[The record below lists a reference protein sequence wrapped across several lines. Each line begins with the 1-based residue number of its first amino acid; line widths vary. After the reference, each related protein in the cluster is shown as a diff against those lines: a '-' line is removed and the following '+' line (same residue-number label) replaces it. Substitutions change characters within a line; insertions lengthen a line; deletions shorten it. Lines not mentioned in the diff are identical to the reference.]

1 MTSNTTAELQ
11 LLNKSHPVFLQ
22 PQGLRVPKQEK
33 EAQQGNLIQDP
44 ETAGLDGSGQSHS
57 LEFQNKTDTS

>member
-22 PQGLRVPKQEK
+22 GLRVPKQEK
-33 EAQQGNLIQDP
+33 EAQQGELIQDP
-44 ETAGLDGSGQSHS
+44 ETAGLDGSGQSLS